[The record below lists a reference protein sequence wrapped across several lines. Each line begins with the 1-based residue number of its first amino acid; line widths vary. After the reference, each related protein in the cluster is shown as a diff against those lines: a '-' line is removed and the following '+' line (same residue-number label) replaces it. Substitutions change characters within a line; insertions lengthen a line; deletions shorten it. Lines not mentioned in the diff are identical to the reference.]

1 MHKKVY
7 LLIYFYLHGRVSLEI
22 SDKIGMIQKRL
33 AWPLHKDDTNK
44 LRNGPNFLPSNFF
57 FSLHGRKYVSISIGL
72 KCLQYA

>member
-7 LLIYFYLHGRVSLEI
+7 LLIYFHLHGRVSLEI

-33 AWPLHKDDTNK
+33 AWPLHKDDMNK

-57 FSLHGRKYVSISIGL
+57 FLYMAENMSLFP
-72 KCLQYA
+72 